1 MFFKTET
8 KATCLYNERMLG
20 LLRLLENDIPIHVM
34 VTKHKSIGVDRPEDI
49 EKVSKI
55 IKSERE

>member
-1 MFFKTET
+1 V
-8 KATCLYNERMLG
+8 L
-20 LLRLLENDIPIHVM
+20 

-55 IKSERE
+55 LK